1 MGLLAS
7 GDTYDR
13 ARLLDEAARARSRK
27 RLRKSI
33 GLYRRVLAVEPQ
45 NGDLHHKLAPLLAEG
60 GHSFDAWIS
69 YRTAARS
76 FVREDRLDRALG
88 VYREACERV
97 PHELDAWL
105 ETAELLRRHGRAA
118 DAVRTLLDGRLHFRR
133 WSERP
138 VAIYLLRKVRSYEPG
153 RVDVILDLAELLA
166 STDQRP
172 EALLLLERAERLCDG
187 GQLRA
192 IRGARFRLTRS
203 VRDAWRW
210 LRTPK
215 DPTSAAVWREAG

>member
-7 GDTYDR
+7 GDAYDR

-27 RLRKSI
+27 RLRKAI
-33 GLYRRVLAVEPQ
+33 ALYRRVLAVEPR
-45 NGDLHHKLAPLLAEG
+45 NGELHHKLAPLLAETG
-60 GHSFDAWIS
+60 QSFDAWIS

-105 ETAELLRRHGRAA
+105 ETAELLRRNGRPAE
-118 DAVRTLLDGRLHFRR
+118 AVRTLLDGRLHFRR

-138 VAIYLLRKVRSYEPG
+138 VAIYLLRRVRSYEPG
-153 RVDVILDLAELLA
+153 RVEVLLDLSELLA
-166 STDQRP
+166 RADQRP
-172 EALLLLERAERLCDG
+172 EALLLLDRAERLCDG
-187 GQLRA
+187 GQLRS
-192 IRGARFRLTRS
+192 IRAARFRLTHS
-203 VRDAWRW
+203 LGDAWRW
-210 LRTPK
+210 LRTPR
-215 DPTSAAVWREAG
+215 DPTAAAILREAR